1 MVGGYRLV
9 KRLGSGALGEVWKA
23 EAPGGVEVAV
33 KRLSRTLEAD
43 EAKYELQSLEHV
55 KRLRHHYLA
64 PLHAYWVYKNRLF
77 VVMELADC
85 SLLDRAEFY
94 RNQGL
99 AGHPAGRTAP
109 LHARDG
115 RGADYLH
122 AEGVHH
128 RDIKPANI
136 LMLRDHVKVA
146 DFGLAR
152 PLKADQS
159 VVNATFCGT
168 PGFMAP
174 EVWENLFSTQS
185 DQWSLAITYLELRL
199 NRRIFKSRD
208 VLSLMQEIRKG
219 HFDLAP
225 LVKAEQRACGRR
237 TAPDPPRALSQRA
250 RRSSKPWM
258 PCFGPLR
265 PRLRDRP
272 GV

>member
-1 MVGGYRLV
+1 
-9 KRLGSGALGEVWKA
+9 
-23 EAPGGVEVAV
+23 
-33 KRLSRTLEAD
+33 
-43 EAKYELQSLEHV
+43 
-55 KRLRHHYLA
+55 
-64 PLHAYWVYKNRLF
+64 
-77 VVMELADC
+77 
-85 SLLDRAEFY
+85 
-94 RNQGL
+94 
-99 AGHPAGRTAP
+99 
-109 LHARDG
+109 
-115 RGADYLH
+115 
-122 AEGVHH
+122 
-128 RDIKPANI
+128 
-136 LMLRDHVKVA
+136 MLRGHVKVA

-225 LVKAEQRACGRR
+225 LVKAEQRAAARCARIPANA
-237 TAPDPPRALSQRA
+237 TPTA
-250 RRSSKPWM
+250 RRSSRPWM
-258 PCFGPLR
+258 PRFGPLR